1 MPEDDLIK
9 LSEDDKPGSQWLG
22 VIDFW
27 FGAPGSPERGE
38 LRPVWWG
45 KDENIDSAAFDAE
58 IRERFQ
64 PLHES
69 ALKGELDHWIET
81 PAAALALV
89 ICLDQFPRNI
99 FRKSARAFGGDA
111 KALEVAKAAISKG
124 YEADMCDTARQFFY
138 MPFEHSEDLAEQ
150 RRSVEL
156 FTALRGPDDVEFA
169 QHHYDIIA
177 RFGRFPHRNEALD
190 RESTAE
196 EIAYSEN
203 PENRFGQ

>member
-1 MPEDDLIK
+1 MPAEELVK
-9 LSEDDKPGSQWLG
+9 LTAHDTPTSQWLE

-45 KDENIDSAAFDAE
+45 KDENIDGPTFDAE
-58 IRERFQ
+58 IRDRFQ
-64 PLHES
+64 SLHEA
-69 ALKGELDHWIET
+69 ALMGEMDHWIKT

-111 KALEVAKAAISKG
+111 KALEISKDAISRG
-124 YEADMCDTARQFFY
+124 YETEMCGTARQFFY
-138 MPFEHSEDLAEQ
+138 MPFEHSEDLDEQ
-150 RRSVEL
+150 QRSVDL
-156 FTALRGPDDVEFA
+156 FTALKGPDDIEFI

-177 RFGRFPHRNEALD
+177 RFGRFPHRNEALG

-196 EIAYSEN
+196 EIIFSED
-203 PENRFGQ
+203 PENRFEQ